1 MTDKVQVEVEVL
13 PRGRVTITVD
23 MGALQQ
29 RVIERVIERAQ
40 DGDVHAV
47 QWLHE
52 RGLRLFLTDGI
63 ITVRDTPD
71 RPSPRPEPPE
81 PPELTNLLRQRA
93 KGRRAGDEVQGLAGA
108 ASDAAA
114 LPDPQGPARRS
125 DPTQ

>member
-29 RVIERVIERAQ
+29 RVIERVLERAQ

-52 RGLRLFLTDGI
+52 RGSGSSLRMGSS
-63 ITVRDTPD
+63 R
-71 RPSPRPEPPE
+71 
-81 PPELTNLLRQRA
+81 
-93 KGRRAGDEVQGLAGA
+93 
-108 ASDAAA
+108 
-114 LPDPQGPARRS
+114 
-125 DPTQ
+125 

>member
-29 RVIERVIERAQ
+29 RVVERVIERAQ

-52 RGLRLFLTDGI
+52 RGLRLFLTDGV
-63 ITVRDTPD
+63 ITVTDTAQP
-71 RPSPRPEPPE
+71 
-81 PPELTNLLRQRA
+81 A
-93 KGRRAGDEVQGLAGA
+93 KPA
-108 ASDAAA
+108 A
-114 LPDPQGPARRS
+114 PARLNLPS
-125 DPTQ
+125 